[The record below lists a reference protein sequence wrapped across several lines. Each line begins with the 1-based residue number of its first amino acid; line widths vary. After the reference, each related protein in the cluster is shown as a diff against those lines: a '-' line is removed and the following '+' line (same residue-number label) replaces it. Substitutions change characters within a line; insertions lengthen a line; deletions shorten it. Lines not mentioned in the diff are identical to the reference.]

1 MKTNVEDINDEFD
14 EFQNYLSKKDK
25 HLKLLVKYDLLTDLE
40 LDDLKF

>member
-1 MKTNVEDINDEFD
+1 MKTNVEDINDEFA

-25 HLKLLVKYDLLTDLE
+25 HLKLLVRYDLLTDLE